1 LKFLKFVDPPESIV
15 KLLIFTIDCL
25 SLSVYSLDFLEDF
38 RSGFLR
44 LVFDRIILGFQL
56 SYVKVEFSLVF
67 LESEVLG
74 LEL

>member
-1 LKFLKFVDPPESIV
+1 MKFLKFVDPPESIV